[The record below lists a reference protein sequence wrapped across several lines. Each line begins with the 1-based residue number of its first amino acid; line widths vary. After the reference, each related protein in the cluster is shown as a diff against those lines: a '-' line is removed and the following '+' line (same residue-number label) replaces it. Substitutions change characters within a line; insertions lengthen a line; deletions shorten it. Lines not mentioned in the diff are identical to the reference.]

1 MRYLFAALALCLSGC
16 GFSLNQVRLD
26 VDQNAR
32 TQIGVRIAENPKE
45 TRSDETG
52 QRKPNAQQTIDAL
65 ERCFGE
71 SLMERRE
78 AETIYLSF
86 SKSDMTFDDIDE
98 LWRCGQSDAPFRF
111 VESRVDAGILYDT
124 RIILLDMRGQMGGA
138 PSARTDLIPAELRIT
153 MPAEFEV
160 RDVSS
165 RSMFALNI
173 SRPDPQTAIL
183 RPSIIAA
190 NVAAADALLTE
201 QCPDIVRC
209 SIGTWEYPRSI
220 QLLVELRSHHYHYG
234 FNEALGLFGLL
245 FGSGIAVGAVRGKS
259 ARKSSSR

>member
-1 MRYLFAALALCLSGC
+1 MRLLVIAFTLLLPGC

-26 VDQNAR
+26 VDQNSRA
-32 TQIGVRIAENPKE
+32 QIGVRIAENPKE

-78 AETIYLSF
+78 VETIYFSF

-98 LWRCGQSDAPFRF
+98 LWRCGQSDAPFRI
-111 VESRVDAGILYDT
+111 VESRIDGGMLYDT
-124 RIILLDMRGQMGGA
+124 RIIQLDMRGRLGGA
-138 PSARTDLIPAELRIT
+138 PSSQTDLIPAELRIS

-160 RDVSS
+160 RDVSP
-165 RSMFALNI
+165 RSMFGLNI
-173 SRPDPQTAIL
+173 ERPDPLTAIIQ
-183 RPSIIAA
+183 PSIIPENVTAA
-190 NVAAADALLTE
+190 EALLRE
-201 QCPDIVRC
+201 RCPDIARC
-209 SIGTWEYPRSI
+209 ALDTWEYPRSI
-220 QLLVELRSHHYHYG
+220 QLRLELRSNHYHYG

-259 ARKSSSR
+259 TRKSSAS